1 MRSRNHGGPKLPREL
16 LDRIGASAPSDRNGR
31 GRNAVTSRKDRR
43 KAEREQNRV
52 AHRPKPRGSRFS
64 GTAAGE
70 SQSEDDD
77 DSPPPPPKSKS
88 RAIARDA
95 DRNAPKSILKQ
106 PVPAAKLDMKKVS
119 KEKDSKK
126 EKKQR
131 DASPPPTKKVSKRV
145 QERLDE
151 DEAEIAALEKK
162 LGLKGKKKMP
172 KDFEDDGLADLLDGI
187 DDELDFAVSGKR
199 KRSAEDDEWLKN
211 KRRKAGGTLTREESM
226 SDDSSH
232 EEGWEDEELGDS
244 AGDEDLGDSEEE
256 EDELEDDG
264 EEDEFSGFS
273 GDESEAGLGNQD
285 LEGDEVDDDEVS
297 EDFDDEEAEGE
308 QQPKPRENPYL
319 PPISAEVKPAGK
331 YIPPSM
337 RGPPTSDAE
346 QTQGLLNRLS
356 EANLLTILKDVEQLY
371 LNNPRQYVT
380 STLIDILL
388 GLICDRTT
396 LQDTFLI
403 LHAGFIAA
411 VYKVVGMDFG
421 AQLVERFVSEFD
433 KQYKS
438 FNDETSGKETTNL
451 MSLMAEMYNFQVIGS
466 NLVFDYIRLFLGELK
481 EINTEFLLR
490 LVRLSGPQLR
500 QDDPSA
506 LKDIVILLQKAVTK
520 AGESNLSVRT
530 KFMVETINNLKNNRM
545 KTGVATS
552 TITSEHTTRMKK
564 TLGSL
569 NNRNIKAS
577 EPLRIGLKDIMD
589 TEKKGKWWLVGA
601 SWRNETEENA
611 GEDKTAKEKQKAAK
625 IEPEDIIE
633 SGTTDLLQL
642 AKEQRMNTDIR
653 RAIFMSI
660 MSASDYKDAHLR
672 LMKLRLKKSQELEI
686 PKVLIHCSGAEQ
698 SYNPYYTLIARRLC
712 SEKQL
717 KKAFQ
722 FSLWDLFKRMGE
734 NEDGDDMDLDEEDGG
749 ETLTTRKIVNLGKM
763 FGTLVAEGGQPITVL
778 KTLNFA
784 YLRPKT
790 EAFVEVL
797 LSTVILRS
805 QKKSTGARDEKTL
818 LDIVMVTKDAPQ
830 MARGLQ
836 YFFKKK
842 VSRAEVGASKAEQ
855 ETIRWGA
862 GVAFDGLTLPVSRHS
877 SLCLS
882 FSPPHLFHPSSAVM
896 FKHLI
901 PKTTTRSFARPL
913 AAPRSAFRQ
922 TSSTFFLVDRS
933 KRGYATE
940 APEKDLVIIGG
951 GVAGYVAAIKAGQA
965 GLSVAC
971 IEKRG
976 SLGGTCL
983 NVGCIPSKSLLN
995 NSHLYHQILHDSKHR
1010 GIEVGDV
1017 KLNLEQMMKAKE
1029 QSVSGLTKGIE
1040 FLFKKNNVEYIKG
1053 TGAFQDEHTVKVN
1066 LLEGGE
1072 TAVRGKNIIIATGS
1086 EATPFPGM
1094 TIDEEK
1100 VITSTGAIALK
1111 QVPNKMVVIGGGIIG
1126 LEMAS
1131 VWSRLG
1137 ADVTV
1142 VEFLG
1147 QIGGPGMDA
1156 EISKNIEKILKK
1168 QGIKFKTG
1176 TKVSSGEVNS
1186 AGVKVAVEA
1195 AKGGKEE
1202 TLDADVVLVAIG
1214 RRPYTQGLGIENV
1227 GIETDD
1233 RGRLVIDHEYRTKV
1247 PHIRVIGDCT
1257 FGPMLAHKAEEEAV
1271 AAVEYITKNYGHV
1284 NYNVIPSV
1292 MYTHPEVAWV
1302 GQNEAELK
1310 QAGINYKVGS
1320 FPFSANSRAKTNLD
1334 TEGVVKFLADKET
1347 DRILGVHIV
1356 GPNAGEMIAEA
1367 GLAIEYGASSEDVAR
1382 VCHAH
1387 PTLSEAFK
1395 EAALNTYDKAIHY

>member
-1 MRSRNHGGPKLPREL
+1 MRPRNHGGPKLPKEL
-16 LDRIGASAPSDRNGR
+16 RDQLGDSSNGNGR
-31 GRNAVTSRKDRR
+31 RRNAVTSRKDRR
-43 KAEREQNRV
+43 KAKRQLKKQPP
-52 AHRPKPRGSRFS
+52 HRPPPQQPRGARFS
-64 GTAAGE
+64 RPAEE
-70 SQSEDDD
+70 SQSDDED
-77 DSPPPPPKSKS
+77 DSPPPPKRKKSESAAQNADQTPLKS
-88 RAIARDA
+88 SLRQPESSADKKRASKQKETTRD
-95 DRNAPKSILKQ
+95 
-106 PVPAAKLDMKKVS
+106 S
-119 KEKDSKK
+119 KEGKR
-126 EKKQR
+126 ER
-131 DASPPPTKKVSKRV
+131 DDSPPPPAKKVSKRV

-172 KDFEDDGLADLLDGI
+172 KDFEEDGLADLLDGI
-187 DDELDFAVSGKR
+187 DDELDFAVTGKR
-199 KRSAEDDEWLKN
+199 KRSAADDEWLKS
-211 KRRKAGGTLTREESM
+211 KRRKAGVLTREESV
-226 SDDSSH
+226 SDDDS
-232 EEGWEDEELGDS
+232 EDDGWEDE
-244 AGDEDLGDSEEE
+244 
-256 EDELEDDG
+256 DG
-264 EEDEFSGFS
+264 EELD
-273 GDESEAGLGNQD
+273 N
-285 LEGDEVDDDEVS
+285 DDDDSDGEEPEDDEGA
-297 EDFDDEEAEGE
+297 EDFDDEESEE
-308 QQPKPRENPYL
+308 EEQPKVRENPYL
-319 PPISAEVKPAGK
+319 PPVPAEAKPAGK

-346 QTQGLLNRLS
+346 LMTRLRRQTQGLLNRLS
-356 EANLLTILKDVEQLY
+356 EANLLSILKDVEQLY

-388 GLICDRTT
+388 GLICDRTS

-411 VYKVVGMDFG
+411 VYKVIGTDFG

-433 KQYKS
+433 KQYRD

-466 NLVFDYIRLFLGELK
+466 NLVFDYIRLFLEELK
-481 EINTEFLLR
+481 EVNTELLLR

-506 LKDIVILLQKAVTK
+506 LKDIVILLQKAVAK

-545 KTGVATS
+545 KTGVAAS
-552 TITSEHTTRMKK
+552 AITSEHLTRMKK

-569 NNRNIKAS
+569 NTRNLKGS

-601 SWRNETEENA
+601 SWRNETEQNA
-611 GEDKTAKEKQKAAK
+611 SEDKTPKEKQKSAK
-625 IEPEDIIE
+625 VDPEEIIE

-660 MSASDYKDAHLR
+660 MSASDFKDAHLR

-686 PKVLIHCSGAEQ
+686 PKVLIHCAGAEQ
-698 SYNPYYTLIARRLC
+698 AYNPYYTLIARRLC

-734 NEDGDDMDLDEEDGG
+734 GEEGDDMDLDEEDGG

-763 FGTLVAEGGQPITVL
+763 FGTLIAGGGQPITVL

-805 QKKSTGARDEKTL
+805 QKAGSRDEKAL
-818 LDIVMVTKDAPQ
+818 LDIVMVSKDAPQ

-836 YFFKKK
+836 YFFKKV
-842 VSRAEVGASKAEQ
+842 VSKAEVGANKAERDA
-855 ETIRWGA
+855 IRWGA
-862 GVAFDGLTLPVSRHS
+862 GVASDGLTAPCRFRPYRSCPSAVTHPVFD
-877 SLCLS
+877 SLFL
-882 FSPPHLFHPSSAVM
+882 PHLRLPRFHPSSAAM

-976 SLGGTCL
+976 ALGGTCL

-1010 GIEVGDV
+1010 GIEVGEV

-1137 ADVTV
+1137 AEVTV

-1176 TKVSSGEVNS
+1176 TKVSSGDVHAS
-1186 AGVKVAVEA
+1186 GVKVAVES

-1227 GIETDD
+1227 GIETDE
-1233 RGRLVIDHEYRTKV
+1233 RGRLVIDHEYRTKL
-1247 PHIRVIGDCT
+1247 PHVRVIGDCT

-1271 AAVEYITKNYGHV
+1271 AAIEYITKNYGHV
-1284 NYNVIPSV
+1284 NYGVIPSV

-1310 QAGINYKVGS
+1310 SAGINYKVGT

-1334 TEGVVKFLADKET
+1334 TEGIVKFLADKET